1 MSSLSQPPQNFSSE
15 DGSQLPLRSTRSHA
29 KQVGSSE
36 ETEQLSQTSGVIY
49 KRGRLFKRGEKAYH
63 PQEEEGDSSGNWTT
77 NNQVA
82 LNNVIVPDHSR
93 THAQILKNQN
103 ASVVI
108 GQRQNSPLTYKF
120 IDADGQPTVYQSQ
133 SASGSNNVPHNL
145 RAGSEGLRQYL

>member
-63 PQEEEGDSSGNWTT
+63 PQEEGGDLSGYWAI

-82 LNNVIVPDHSR
+82 
-93 THAQILKNQN
+93 
-103 ASVVI
+103 I
-108 GQRQNSPLTYKF
+108 GQRQNSPLVYYF
-120 IDADGQPTVYQSQ
+120 PDADGQPTVYQSQ